1 MSQLSTSI
9 CLKCRDKLSSPL
21 WRISLLP
28 SNMLLWLMT
37 NERYGVKDSFGKA
50 VISQGE
56 DVTPHLE
63 SNTLMVAL

>member
-1 MSQLSTSI
+1 
-9 CLKCRDKLSSPL
+9 
-21 WRISLLP
+21 
-28 SNMLLWLMT
+28 MLLWLMT
-37 NERYGVKDSFGKA
+37 NERYGVKDSSGKA